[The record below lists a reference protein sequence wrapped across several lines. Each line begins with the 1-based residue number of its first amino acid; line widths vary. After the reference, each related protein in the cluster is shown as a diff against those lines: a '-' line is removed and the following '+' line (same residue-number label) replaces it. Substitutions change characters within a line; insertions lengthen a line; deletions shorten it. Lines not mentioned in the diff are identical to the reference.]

1 MQANSSSGPGSRVD
15 DSIAGAIDT
24 LLNVLRMSSRAAL
37 QAPPGAGKT
46 TRVPPALLHEP
57 WLGHQRILMLEPRR
71 IAARAAARF
80 MAHQRGEAV
89 GETIGYRTRLD
100 SRVGPATRIE
110 VLTEGILTR
119 MLQDDPTLP
128 GTGMV
133 IFDEFHE
140 RSLNADL
147 GLALALQSQSL
158 VREDLRL
165 LVMSAT
171 LDGAAVA
178 RLLHDAP
185 VITSAGRSYPVTVV
199 YRPTRTGQRTE
210 AAAVAAV
217 HHALREHEGDALVFL
232 PGTAE
237 LRRVA
242 QSLGGEVNDDVDVR
256 PLSGSLDAAAQDA
269 AIAPSPAGRRK
280 VVLATSIA
288 ESSLTID
295 GVRVVID
302 SGLSRAPR
310 FSPRTGLTRLETTSA
325 SRASTDQR
333 CGRAGRLGP
342 GVCYRLWPEHE
353 QLHRVAQ
360 SPPEITAA
368 DLVPLALELAVAGVR
383 DPADLR
389 WLDPP
394 RPASFA
400 QARELLRELGAL
412 DASGLVTADG
422 KRMATLGVHPRLA
435 RMLLRAAGAGAS
447 AVSMACDLAALLG
460 DRDPLRT
467 PPGTI
472 ADVDV
477 QLRIDALHDPHAGER
492 HGATVDRG
500 LLHAMRAQSA
510 QLARRLRAVARSTTE
525 RGAPRADASLDA
537 GLLLAFAYPDRIAQ
551 RRPGPAARFLLR
563 NGSGAVLTDGQSLAM
578 AEFIVVA
585 ELDGRVPESRI
596 FLAAALDETDLVR
609 HFADQV
615 DHEAILAFD
624 DVSRSVR
631 AAQRERL
638 GAIVLRE
645 SVLARPDPDE
655 VQRLLLDVVRREG
668 VQTLS
673 WSDAATR
680 LRQRLRFAHTLD
692 ATFPDVSDEALGDSI
707 DAWLARRSANAGS
720 FDDLARVDLG
730 QALLDLVPYE
740 RRHELDALAPTHIVL
755 TSGSRHPIDYSNP
768 AAPALAVRLQAMF
781 GVAETPRIG
790 RGAVPLT
797 LHLLS
802 PANRPVQVTRDL
814 AGFWKG
820 SYADVRKEMKGRYP
834 KHDWPTEPW
843 RTRQG

>member
-1 MQANSSSGPGSRVD
+1 MQASHISAPGFRLD
-15 DSIAGAIDT
+15 DSFAGVIDSIR
-24 LLNVLRMSSRAAL
+24 NVLRTSSRAVL

-57 WLGHQRILMLEPRR
+57 WLRDQRILMLEPRR
-71 IAARAAARF
+71 IATRAAARF
-80 MAHQRGEAV
+80 MARQRGEAV

-147 GLALALQSQSL
+147 GLALALQTQSL
-158 VREDLRL
+158 VRDDLRL

-171 LDGAAVA
+171 LDGTAVA

-185 VITSAGRSYPVTVV
+185 VISSEGRSFPVTVI
-199 YRPTRTGQRTE
+199 YRPPRPGQRTE
-210 AAAVAAV
+210 AAAAAAV
-217 HHALREHEGDALVFL
+217 HHALREHDGDALVFL
-232 PGTAE
+232 PGIAE

-242 QSLGGEVNDDVDVR
+242 DSLTGTVDAGTDVR
-256 PLSGSLDAAAQDA
+256 PLYGTLDADAQDA
-269 AIAPSPAGRRK
+269 AIAPSPASRRK

-295 GVRVVID
+295 GVRIVID

-325 SRASTDQR
+325 SRASSDQR

-353 QLHRVAQ
+353 QLHRVAH
-360 SPPEITAA
+360 SPPEITIAN
-368 DLVPLALELAVAGVR
+368 LVPLALELAVAGVR
-383 DPADLR
+383 EPGDLR

-394 RPASFA
+394 PSSSFA
-400 QARELLRELGAL
+400 QARELLHELGAL
-412 DASGLVTADG
+412 DASGLVTTAG

-435 RMLLRAAGAGAS
+435 RMLLRAAESGAS

-460 DRDPLRT
+460 DRDPLCT
-467 PPGTI
+467 PPGII

-477 QLRIDALHDPHAGER
+477 RLRLDLLRAPHASDR

-500 LLHAMRAQSA
+500 VVQAARAQSV
-510 QLARRLRAVARSTTE
+510 QLARRLRAVTRSTAL
-525 RGAPRADASLDA
+525 RGTSRVDATIDA

-551 RRPGPAARFLLR
+551 RRPGTAARFLLR
-563 NGSGAVLTDGQSLAM
+563 NGSGAMLTDGQSLAT

-585 ELDGRVPESRI
+585 DLDGRVPESRI
-596 FLAAALDETDLVR
+596 FLAAELDEADVAR

-615 DHEAILAFD
+615 DHETILAFD
-624 DVSRSVR
+624 DASRSVR
-631 AAQRERL
+631 AAQRARL

-645 SVLARPDPDE
+645 SALASPDPGD

-668 VQTLS
+668 VQSLS

-692 ATFPDVSDEALGDSI
+692 TNFPDVSDQALGDSI
-707 DAWLARRSANAGS
+707 DQWLAPRSTNARS
-720 FDDLARVDLG
+720 FADLARVDLG
-730 QALLDLVPYE
+730 QALMDLVPYE
-740 RRHELDALAPTHIVL
+740 RRYELDALAPTHIVL
-755 TSGSRHPIDYSNP
+755 TTGARHPIDYSNP

-802 PANRPVQVTRDL
+802 PAHRPVQVTRDL

-834 KHDWPTEPW
+834 KHDWPMDPSAGS
-843 RTRQG
+843 R